1 MVNYAIADSI
11 PSGDV
16 VYTIGEGSNEHA
28 ATISPSNTYMIS
40 TVSNLIN
47 VLANNDEIYV
57 TGLSTGQFTTLINA
71 LINHQESL
79 EISLY
84 VKDCPDTSISFD
96 GSNSK
101 LSTLLFDSGAIE
113 SISIS
118 GSTSFLLIDNNNTT
132 LTSVSFNGNKLDLSG
147 CSNVELTTSTQA
159 WVILKLIGCSN
170 ISLGTINLSSS
181 VQAIDLTDINSVQSL
196 ICSNVSDKNIIQ
208 SALGARSIDILKCTE
223 CNIPE
228 IDLSVTNTL
237 DLSIIDSTCDGITL
251 PQDMNSLVTNNLT
264 NEISINS
271 TKNLNVQRCNVSCE
285 TVNLISNNSSAV
297 SINNS
302 GTIGVVNAN
311 NLSDINISLEKCGTL
326 NINNCTNVK
335 CNTGFFT
342 TAIDSLTIK
351 NTTFNV
357 LSIDFESNNIDI
369 SDISMVGQNG
379 TLNIRNYSGT
389 TEDLQINDSILF
401 QSCSIWSCPNI
412 NLSDIRPDEIYLID
426 LPITELPSTWV
437 NTSIYLYSCHNIESI
452 SGTYDLLFAANCSS
466 LKAVDVSNIGSY
478 QFIWNQ
484 SLDTIIKDGITY
496 GNSGEL
502 IDNLITNPT
511 DAYSKLLRFNA
522 FRNLEIYSAPNI
534 IDGKLVYDNQYNILV
549 NNDTELENS
558 INSGVKNENML
569 YTGLCTLGQD
579 VTSDYS
585 GGLGPRFIWIDFA
598 NINSSPFMEPADA
611 CGYNMNADVK
621 NGLINIADKTNSVLP
636 QTIITDIS
644 SSSFN
649 NKYTLVLSTSELKP
663 TPSDIPNKFSINLII

>member
-1 MVNYAIADSI
+1 MVNYAIVDSI

-16 VYTIGEGSNEHA
+16 VYTIGVGSNEHT

-101 LSTLLFDSGAIE
+101 LSTLLFDGGAIE

-132 LTSVSFNGNKLDLSG
+132 LTSVSFNGNKLDLSA
-147 CSNVELTTSTQA
+147 CSNVELTTSTQV
-159 WVILKLIGCSN
+159 WVILKLTGCSN
-170 ISLGTINLSSS
+170 ISLGTINLSSN

-196 ICSNVSDKNIIQ
+196 ICSNISDKNIIQ

-237 DLSIIDSTCDGITL
+237 DLNIIDSTCDGITL
-251 PQDMNSLVTNNLT
+251 PQDMNTLVIENLT

-271 TKNLNVQRCNVSCE
+271 TKNLNVKGCNISCA

-335 CNTGFFT
+335 CNSEFFT
-342 TAIDSLTIK
+342 IATDSLTIK
-351 NTTFNV
+351 NTTFNK

-369 SDISMVGQNG
+369 SGVSMVGQNG

-389 TEDLQINDSILF
+389 TEDLQINDSISF

-412 NLSDIRPDEIYLID
+412 NLSDIKSDTIRLID

-452 SGTYDLLFAANCSS
+452 SGTYDILFAANCSS
-466 LKAVDVSNIGSY
+466 LKAIDVSNIAIY

-502 IDNLITNPT
+502 IDNLITNPV

-534 IDGKLVYDNQYNILV
+534 IDGKLIYDNQYNITV
-549 NNDTELENS
+549 NNDTEVENS
-558 INSGVKNENML
+558 ISSGVKNENMV
-569 YTGLCTLGQD
+569 YTGLCTVGQD
-579 VTSDYS
+579 VTSNYS
-585 GGLGPRFIWIDFA
+585 GGLGPYFIWMDFT
-598 NINSSPFMEPADA
+598 NINNSPFKESSDV

-621 NGLINIADKTNSVLP
+621 NELINIADRANSVYP
-636 QTIITDIS
+636 QIIITDIS

-663 TPSDIPNKFSINLII
+663 IPSDIPNIFNINLII

>member
-16 VYTIGEGSNEHA
+16 VYTIGVGSNEHT

-147 CSNVELTTSTQA
+147 CSNVELTTSTQV
-159 WVILKLIGCSN
+159 WIILKLNECSS

-181 VQAIDLTDINSVQSL
+181 TQAMDLTDINSVQSL

-208 SALGARSIDILKCTE
+208 SALGATIIDKLKCTE
-223 CNIPE
+223 CNIPV
-228 IDLSVTNTL
+228 IDLSATNTL
-237 DLSIIDSTCDGITL
+237 DLNIIDSTCDGITL
-251 PQDMNSLVTNNLT
+251 AQDMNSLVIENLT
-264 NEISINS
+264 NEISIES
-271 TKNLNVQRCNVSCE
+271 TKNLNVRKCNVSCG
-285 TVNLISNNSSAV
+285 TINLISNNSSAV

-311 NLSDINISLEKCGTL
+311 NLSDINIGLEKCGTL
-326 NINNCTNVK
+326 NINNCTNVE
-335 CNTGFFT
+335 CNIEFFT

-351 NTTFNV
+351 NTTFES
-357 LSIDFESNNIDI
+357 LSMDFESNNIDI
-369 SDISMVGQNG
+369 SDVSIAGQNG
-379 TLNIRNYSGT
+379 RLNIRNYSGT
-389 TEDLQINDSILF
+389 TEDLQINDSISF

-412 NLSDIRPDEIYLID
+412 NLSDIKPETIYLID

-452 SGTYDLLFAANCSS
+452 SGTYEMLFAANCSS
-466 LKAVDVSNIGSY
+466 LKAIDVSNIGVY

-502 IDNLITNPT
+502 IDNLITNPADT
-511 DAYSKLLRFNA
+511 YSKLLRFNA

-534 IDGKLVYDNQYNILV
+534 IDGKLIYDNQYNITV
-549 NNDTELENS
+549 NNDTEVENS
-558 INSGVKNENML
+558 ISSGVKNENMA
-569 YTGLCTLGQD
+569 YTGLCTFGQD

-585 GGLGPRFIWIDFA
+585 VGLGPYFMWGDFT
-598 NINSSPFMEPADA
+598 NINSSPFTESSDV

-621 NGLINIADKTNSVLP
+621 NGLINIADKANSVYP
-636 QTIITDIS
+636 QIIITDIS

-649 NKYTLVLSTSELKP
+649 NKYALVLSTSELKP
-663 TPSDIPNKFSINLII
+663 TPSDIPNIFNINLII